1 VLQIKAGLEEITQ
14 ADANVANLKWKVND
28 LGAQLNQQH
37 EQHSGSM
44 HGLINQPMN
53 DSLHEAKW

>member
-1 VLQIKAGLEEITQ
+1 MLQIKADLEEITQ

-37 EQHSGSM
+37 EQHSVSM

-53 DSLHEAKW
+53 ALIHEAKW